1 MIEYLLYSI
10 QNDEFFEEGIYRW
23 EIYPFSYF
31 NEEEGYLMEFKVV
44 YRDTKFV
51 GVVIR
56 KLEDNDNDE
65 DDENNEIIKKIK
77 EGKIVIPAKQKDYYR
92 MFNDIRSRKVT
103 WVKTRGNA
111 SRGSISTKLYI
122 PRIWLDVM
130 SADSNERNLEMIFDG
145 DEIRI
150 KKV

>member
-1 MIEYLLYSI
+1 MIEYVLYSI
-10 QNDEFFEEGIYRW
+10 LDDEFFEEGIYRW
-23 EIYPFSYF
+23 EIYPYSHFD
-31 NEEEGYLMEFKVV
+31 EEEGCLVEFKVV
-44 YRDTKFV
+44 YRDTMLV

-56 KLEDNDNDE
+56 KVEDNDEN
-65 DDENNEIIKKIK
+65 DENNEIVKMIK
-77 EGKIVIPAKQKDYYR
+77 EGKIIIPAMQKDYYQ

-111 SRGSISTKLYI
+111 SKGSISTKLYI
-122 PRIWLDVM
+122 PKIWLDVM
-130 SADSNERNLEMIFDG
+130 SADKDERNLEMIFDG